1 MPYQSCI
8 LCTTCMHRDADKST
22 FSLQSPQARQ
32 GFDRNP
38 NISRTL
44 CKRESSSLL
53 DAANVDSAAS
63 GPSKMVKL
71 SHPGQSDTPVTA
83 AISMAHA
90 FKPVASNPGSS
101 VPTVD
106 TVALCAS
113 SKLIEQITP
122 TQRTLMM
129 AFLDRETLPMANG
142 LVHQLAPQQGAQA
155 QLQGRLLDGPQA
167 AATLQAAPSTETLPD
182 LAIKEEGLEGCEDQ
196 LVGTTSFGNTATAAN
211 ATPGKVAAKGAAK
224 KPKAAAV
231 ASASPADEQPTGSA
245 WKRDKEKNRQA
256 QQRFRVKQKLLI
268 VGLKEEVETLHKEVR
283 PGWMIAG
290 HQLA

>member
-1 MPYQSCI
+1 
-8 LCTTCMHRDADKST
+8 MHRDADKST

-90 FKPVASNPGSS
+90 FKPVASNPAGSS

-122 TQRTLMM
+122 TQRTLTM
-129 AFLDRETLPMANG
+129 AFLDRETLPMANK

-196 LVGTTSFGNTATAAN
+196 LVGTTSRGNTTTAAT

-224 KPKAAAV
+224 KPKAAAQQHAV
-231 ASASPADEQPTGSA
+231 VSASPADEQPTGSA

-268 VGLKEEVETLHKEVR
+268 VGLKEEVEALHKEVR
-283 PGWMIAG
+283 PGLMNAG